1 MNPPRTAIPPT
12 VPPVIAP
19 PLEELLLPEL
29 GELAVGLGG
38 LVIVVAGVVVVELV
52 VVELVVVAMVVEL
65 ELDLGLGVAE
75 IVNGVRLWLKMKPRV
90 EALPRV
96 KRLLVSSQHELFN
109 PQQ

>member
-1 MNPPRTAIPPT
+1 

-19 PLEELLLPEL
+19 PLEKLLLPEL
-29 GELAVGLGG
+29 GELDVGLDG

-52 VVELVVVAMVVEL
+52 VVAMVVELVEL

-75 IVNGVRLWLKMKPRV
+75 IVNGVSLWLKMKPRV
-90 EALPRV
+90 ETLPRV

>member
-1 MNPPRTAIPPT
+1 

-29 GELAVGLGG
+29 GELDVGLDG

-52 VVELVVVAMVVEL
+52 VVAMVVELVEL

-75 IVNGVRLWLKMKPRV
+75 IVNGVSLWLKMKPRV

-96 KRLLVSSQHELFN
+96 KMLLVSSQHELFN

>member
-1 MNPPRTAIPPT
+1 M
-12 VPPVIAP
+12 PPVIAP

-29 GELAVGLGG
+29 GELAVGLDG
-38 LVIVVAGVVVVELV
+38 LVIVVAGVV

-65 ELDLGLGVAE
+65 ELDLGLARLGVAE
-75 IVNGVRLWLKMKPRV
+75 IVNGVSLWLKMKPRV